1 MAADFVLATVL
12 ASLAPSAAVTEYT
25 SPSTEVDVAYEE
37 LRDGNTAA
45 AIRQL
50 EDPRV
55 SDRDDPA
62 RLINLGTAYAREGR
76 MAEAEAMFRAAMK
89 SDQRWLELA
98 DGRWLDSRA
107 VAQLALARLEQSSS
121 LALR

>member
-12 ASLAPSAAVTEYT
+12 AALAPSAAVTEIL
-25 SPSTEVDVAYEE
+25 SPPTEVDVAYEE
-37 LRDGNTAA
+37 LREGDNAA

-50 EDPRV
+50 EECRDV
-55 SDRDDPA
+55 DCDDPA
-62 RLINLGTAYAREGR
+62 RLINLGTAYLRDGR
-76 MAEAEAMFRAAMK
+76 SAEAEAMFRAAMK

-107 VAQLALARLEQSSS
+107 AAQLALTRLQQASAM
-121 LALR
+121 ALR